1 MQQLDKKENLEY
13 TGYEYN
19 YQIPMKTV
27 YARDANVTIDH
38 EEKVSVRNTNVMTE

>member
-27 YARDANVTIDH
+27 NARDANVTIDH
-38 EEKVSVRNTNVMTE
+38 EEKVKVCETLM